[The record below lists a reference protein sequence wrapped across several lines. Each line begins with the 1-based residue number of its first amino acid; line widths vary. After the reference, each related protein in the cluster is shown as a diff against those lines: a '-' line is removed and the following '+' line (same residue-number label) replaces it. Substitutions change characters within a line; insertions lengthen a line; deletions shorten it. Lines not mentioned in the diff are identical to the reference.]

1 MFNRHGDYTY
11 HAENQSEVKMSKLQL
26 QMMRR
31 DIERCSNRLRVN
43 YDKNTDYSQIKSF
56 VLLDIINNLESV
68 MTGLDS
74 TTDET

>member
-1 MFNRHGDYTY
+1 
-11 HAENQSEVKMSKLQL
+11 MSKLQL
-26 QMMRR
+26 QTMRR

-43 YDKNTDYSQIKSF
+43 YDENTDYSQIKSF